1 MGYDKI
7 RRKTLDNEKERIPLK
22 DLEEKLDAI
31 LQQMRDFIDEL
42 QERGSAYPM
51 FFYHQPEEDISH
63 FVDSGWLLPAEYV
76 YFLRHYVVE
85 RVTWAT
91 GDYIN
96 LNIYGARDLIRGQ
109 EGYNYNPV
117 TDEMI
122 EDWPHDYLVIAT
134 DEGDPYCLDLS
145 RGDTAI
151 FTAPHGTGSWHFTMA
166 YDNLIMFLESVL
178 IPSSCED
185 MLPVDI
191 PVAYYELTITGEGKE
206 KLKTLLLLKKILSY
220 DYSQAR
226 EALEQP
232 PLVIYRGVEAGAL
245 KLEAEL
251 QHIRADYQKRK
262 ISLAEFIG

>member
-1 MGYDKI
+1 M
-7 RRKTLDNEKERIPLK
+7 K
-22 DLEEKLDAI
+22 DLEKKLDAI

-42 QERGSAYPM
+42 QERESAYPM
-51 FFYHQPEEDISH
+51 VFYHHSEEDISQ
-63 FVDSGWLLPAEYV
+63 FVDGGWSLPAEYV

-145 RGDTAI
+145 RGDTAV
-151 FTAPHGTGSWHFTMA
+151 FTAPHGTGNWHFSMA
-166 YDNLIMFLESVL
+166 YDNLILFLESVL
-178 IPSSCED
+178 IPPSLEE
-185 MLPVDI
+185 MLPEESS
-191 PVAYYELTITGEGKE
+191 VAYYELTITGDGKD

-226 EALEQP
+226 KALEQP

-251 QHIRADYQKRK
+251 QAIRADFQKRK

>member
-1 MGYDKI
+1 MKDS
-7 RRKTLDNEKERIPLK
+7 EK
-22 DLEEKLDAI
+22 KLDAV
-31 LQQMRDFIDEL
+31 LQQMHDFIDEL
-42 QERGSAYPM
+42 QERESAYPM
-51 FFYHQPEEDISH
+51 VFYHQSEEDISQ
-63 FVDSGWLLPAEYV
+63 FVDGGWSLPAEYV

-145 RGDTAI
+145 RGDTAV
-151 FTAPHGTGSWHFTMA
+151 FTALHGTGSWHFSMA
-166 YDNLIMFLESVL
+166 YDNLILFLESVL
-178 IPSSCED
+178 IPPGLED
-185 MLPVDI
+185 MLPEESS
-191 PVAYYELTITGEGKE
+191 VAYYELTITGDGKD
-206 KLKTLLLLKKILSY
+206 KLKTLLLLKKLLSY

-226 EALEQP
+226 RALEQP

-251 QHIRADYQKRK
+251 QAIRADFQKRK
-262 ISLAEFIG
+262 ISLAEFIE

>member
-1 MGYDKI
+1 M
-7 RRKTLDNEKERIPLK
+7 K
-22 DLEEKLDAI
+22 DLEKKLDAV

-42 QERGSAYPM
+42 QERESAYPM
-51 FFYHQPEEDISH
+51 VFYHQSEEDISQ
-63 FVDSGWLLPAEYV
+63 FVDGGWSLPAEYV

-145 RGDTAI
+145 RGDTAV
-151 FTAPHGTGSWHFTMA
+151 FTAPHGTGNWHFSMA
-166 YDNLIMFLESVL
+166 YDNLILFLESVL
-178 IPSSCED
+178 IPPSLEE
-185 MLPVDI
+185 MLPEESS
-191 PVAYYELTITGEGKE
+191 VAYYELTITGDGKD

-251 QHIRADYQKRK
+251 QHIRADFQKKK